1 MRPRSFFL
9 LVIVIALSSIA
20 MAQDYGRLEKYAD
33 DVKDAAERVS
43 KKTSDAF
50 RKGGQNST
58 EIIEQAFLGEQVY
71 AAARYLEKIISN
83 KYDLGDIRL
92 GANVLTEL
100 SEDFPS
106 GDSDWSSL
114 KDKISSL
121 VFELGKDTRPDSPPV
136 SNTVD
141 TTASLPDVEEGRIL
155 GRFFWNGEVD
165 AEVRLSA
172 SGTVIRSETVQGK
185 KLEDGTYSF
194 TSALPKEDGIIVRV
208 KKDDGRGE
216 ATVIQQPN
224 VANDYTA
231 VIRIVDSDGGAR
243 PYSLQIYW
251 YRAEDN

>member
-1 MRPRSFFL
+1 MKPRCFFL
-9 LVIVIALSSIA
+9 LLIVIALSSIA
-20 MAQDYGRLEKYAD
+20 AAQDYKNLEKYAD
-33 DVKDAAERVS
+33 DVKDTAERVS

-58 EIIEQAFLGEQVY
+58 ETIEQAFLGEQVY
-71 AAARYLEKIISN
+71 AAARYLDKIIGD
-83 KYDLGDIRL
+83 KYDIGDIRL

-121 VFELGKDTRPDSPPV
+121 VFELGRNSDPDSPPV
-136 SNTVD
+136 SNPTD
-141 TTASLPDVEEGRIL
+141 TDSDLPDVEENRIL

-194 TSALPKEDGIIVRV
+194 TSALPREEGLMVRV
-208 KKDDGRGE
+208 KKEDGRGDV
-216 ATVIQQPN
+216 TVIQQPN
-224 VANDYTA
+224 AANNFTA
-231 VIRIVDSDGGAR
+231 VIRIYDGDGGAR
-243 PYSLQIYW
+243 PYSLEIYW
-251 YRAEDN
+251 YRSQGN